1 MNQKI
6 GRGLAVGAILIILLV
21 VLYYLL
27 GGGPGKIGPSGVTGP
42 GPPGATAPAKPEPA
56 PSPAATQPAPPE
68 PSAALPTEPAGPP
81 KGLGPSPEPKV
92 TVLPPQAGQEKYGIL
107 AGSYKK
113 YRNAARM
120 LARLK
125 QEGKPAF
132 IQRDPRN
139 LDLYQVWLGPVSSQS
154 EAEDAA
160 KSLKGLLKKP
170 LKIEPIENPVPK

>member
-21 VLYYLL
+21 VLYYFL
-27 GGGPGKIGPSGVTGP
+27 GGPWKIGPSGITAP
-42 GPPGATAPAKPEPA
+42 RPPEATAPAKPEPA
-56 PSPAATQPAPPE
+56 APPAATQPAPPE
-68 PSAALPTEPAGPP
+68 PPPALQTEPAGPP
-81 KGLGPSPEPKV
+81 KGLAPSPEPKV
-92 TVLPPQAGQEKYGIL
+92 TVLPPQAGQEKFGIL

-113 YRNAARM
+113 YGDAGKM
-120 LARLK
+120 LAKLK
-125 QEGKPAF
+125 KEGKPAF

-139 LDLYQVWLGPVSSQS
+139 VNRYQVWLGPFSSQS

-160 KSLKGLLKKP
+160 KSLKAVIKKP